1 MIRLIARLV
10 YLFDRIFPRVR
21 VGGRGSGSDY
31 SEWEYAEGKRL
42 LTDYAEYFGSLDKS
56 HVLDIGCGM
65 GGKTVVY
72 SEAGARVV
80 GVDISTSK
88 IALARCYAMSHG
100 VRALFV
106 TGDAE
111 TLPFADSRFDMVIA
125 NDSLEHFSDSATA
138 FSELSRVLRPGGRL
152 FLSFTPWRSPLGSH
166 LYDYIRT
173 PWCNL
178 LFSECLIEELLR
190 LTLAG
195 RGEDPEGASQLMY
208 EYRTELNRITV
219 RRYRKII
226 RDHQELD
233 TVFEYRFPPKYKILA
248 PLVHVPFLGELFTGT
263 VVALMRKR

>member
-1 MIRLIARLV
+1 M
-10 YLFDRIFPRVR
+10 
-21 VGGRGSGSDY
+21 GGRGSGSDY

-42 LTDYAEYFGSLDKS
+42 LADYAEYFDSLDES
-56 HVLDIGCGM
+56 LVLDIGCGM

-72 SEAGARVV
+72 SEVGARVV
-80 GVDISTSK
+80 GVDISPSK
-88 IALARCYAMSHG
+88 LAQARCYALSHG
-100 VRALFV
+100 VNALFV

-111 TLPFADSRFDMVIA
+111 TLPFADSRFDLVIA
-125 NDSLEHFSDSATA
+125 NDSLEHFSDSAKA

-178 LFSECLIEELLR
+178 LFPERLIEELLR

-195 RGEDPEGASQLMY
+195 RGEDPEGASGLMY

-219 RRYRKII
+219 GRYRDMV

-233 TVFEYRFPPKYKILA
+233 RVFEHRFPPKYRVLL
-248 PLVHVPFLGELFTGT
+248 PLVHVPFLGEFFTGT
-263 VVALMRKR
+263 VVALLRKR